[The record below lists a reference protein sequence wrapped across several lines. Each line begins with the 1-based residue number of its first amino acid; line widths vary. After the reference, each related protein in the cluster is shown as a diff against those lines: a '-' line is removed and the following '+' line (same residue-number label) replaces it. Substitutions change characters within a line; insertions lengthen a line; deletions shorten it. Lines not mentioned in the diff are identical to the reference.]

1 MGFIILRLWDWCFK
15 SKGVRKKPEYD
26 LIKQFLRRLEK
37 SFVEL
42 SLKQFR
48 HHTRQLTVTNPSF
61 LNDNRKKEQRTANI
75 RLAQWRVK
83 WLIEHSAP
91 HQLL

>member
-1 MGFIILRLWDWCFK
+1 MGFIILRLWDWFCK

-26 LIKQFLRRLEK
+26 SIKQFLGRLEK

-61 LNDNRKKEQRTANI
+61 FNKNPKEEQQTANR
-75 RLAQWRVK
+75 RLAQ
-83 WLIEHSAP
+83 
-91 HQLL
+91 

>member
-1 MGFIILRLWDWCFK
+1 MGFIILRLWDWCCK
-15 SKGVRKKPEYD
+15 SKGFRKKPEYD

-61 LNDNRKKEQRTANI
+61 LNDKQKIEQRTAN
-75 RLAQWRVK
+75 RVDGLARC
-83 WLIEHSAP
+83 L
-91 HQLL
+91 